1 MFISQIVTRATVFV
15 KHSYIGCALEI
26 QNHFILIYI
35 TSCRASSEFVPSP
48 DLSCIKLNAKTFC
61 SCWSRYRLQPPP
73 SKKASR
79 FPTCLGCI
87 RKRKK
92 RQLERIFCQFKE
104 ENRRFSGAKSRFSDA
119 EMAEKTPRWSLR
131 EFFRYTLS
139 HSASPRIDSSLR
151 FRKAESFPH
160 RISKRII
167 RKILFQKAAFLQ
179 QLEQRISRAIIFRS
193 VHGKV

>member
-15 KHSYIGCALEI
+15 KHSYIGCALEKTI
-26 QNHFILIYI
+26 SILFHGPLFSKKYGSFAIFIMLCIVRI
-35 TSCRASSEFVPSP
+35 CALP
-48 DLSCIKLNAKTFC
+48 DLSCIKLNTKNVSFMLEPL
-61 SCWSRYRLQPPP
+61 SPPTAAQQK
-73 SKKASR
+73 SKSLPDLLRVYPKKEEATARAGYS
-79 FPTCLGCI
+79 TLKG
-87 RKRKK
+87 RKR
-92 RQLERIFCQFKE
+92 
-104 ENRRFSGAKSRFSDA
+104 RRDGISGN
-119 EMAEKTPRWSLR
+119 
-131 EFFRYTLS
+131 FFRYPLI
-139 HSASPRIDSSLR
+139 HSASPCIDSSLC